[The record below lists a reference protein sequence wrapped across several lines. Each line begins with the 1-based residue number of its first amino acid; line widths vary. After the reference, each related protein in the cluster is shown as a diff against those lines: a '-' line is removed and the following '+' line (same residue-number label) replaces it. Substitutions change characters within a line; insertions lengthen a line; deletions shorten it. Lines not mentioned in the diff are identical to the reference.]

1 MFTTPVILDFL
12 ISSNPDPYDIN
23 PKIIAI
29 DEFDMLLSNPGIGE
43 KMHQIIRKFGG
54 TSDKLFAEHNKK

>member
-12 ISSNPDPYDIN
+12 ISSNPDQYDIN

-29 DEFDMLLSNPGIGE
+29 DEFDILLSNPGIGE
-43 KMHQIIRKFGG
+43 KMH
-54 TSDKLFAEHNKK
+54 